1 LNLPAQLYSY
11 GLRKLV
17 AGESVRGSFEAAAA
31 AVERAT
37 GVAIGK
43 RQVEHLAQAA
53 AVDIEAFYTARCPE
67 PAKPDRLLV
76 MGVRRQGHRDDP
88 GRATRGHCKGRQ
100 AEPA

>member
-53 AVDIEAFYTARCPE
+53 AGGHRGVLHRPMPGAGQAGSAAGDGSSTAR
-67 PAKPDRLLV
+67 AS
-76 MGVRRQGHRDDP
+76 
-88 GRATRGHCKGRQ
+88 
-100 AEPA
+100 